1 MKNFTNPEEF
11 PQYLIC
17 FEDVFDVTM
26 DQNGALNP
34 RIKHNSEIN
43 DLLKNIKISFG
54 NCHNVLEEK
63 AMSLT
68 PSLMNYNKLFK
79 LDFNQIESNLDHND
93 LNNYIK
99 MFKEEG
105 DVVIKMHRKTNIE
118 IFEFNQELF
127 LEQII
132 NIPFNYM
139 RKIFFIIPR
148 ILSRKMDELRYEIE
162 TNFNSINFN
171 VPNKTIE
178 LFIELKKAVEFCVS
192 KKVDIE
198 DKVDEIQELNNIIV
212 LHKDIKFEDFERR

>member
-1 MKNFTNPEEF
+1 
-11 PQYLIC
+11 
-17 FEDVFDVTM
+17 
-26 DQNGALNP
+26 
-34 RIKHNSEIN
+34 
-43 DLLKNIKISFG
+43 
-54 NCHNVLEEK
+54 
-63 AMSLT
+63 
-68 PSLMNYNKLFK
+68 
-79 LDFNQIESNLDHND
+79 
-93 LNNYIK
+93 

-105 DVVIKMHRKTNIE
+105 DVVIKMHRKTNIG

-178 LFIELKKAVEFCVS
+178 LFIKLKKAVEFCVS

-212 LHKDIKFEDFERR
+212 LHKDIKFEDFERRKYDQLIGLRTNYERKMDSMQYFIEQNIKQFKLDLMSKKKYDEMVEKINEELNEDQSNKYSEETDGPIMLLEEKSFRIKKAMGDKHFNNKK